1 MAEFTPTTTVVA
13 THTVAGASPPVAAPA
28 ATTSS
33 EVPAHARPIDAIVE
47 PMHRGPRDLG
57 ELPDTT
63 KGLLAKLRR
72 ARPETPKEEAPAAPA
87 KPAAAV
93 PAAADEEETA
103 PEDEDVDVN
112 ADAPDD
118 EPEEKPAAAPP
129 AADLDRRMLE
139 ARRSLDARAAEI
151 ERRHDEYRKT
161 VEPRVQRL
169 VQAEEK
175 LADDPL
181 GAIVEFVGAALG
193 IDDPAAAAAEAD
205 RIFEDWTGQKLGVP
219 AESRSTASRETARL
233 RKVEKDLR
241 RWKQEQRTAEESQ
254 KVADAEREYA
264 ETIESTVQSLG
275 SQVSEADYPFLH
287 ALADKPPG
295 QVVWEV
301 ISAHHEKAT
310 AGLKPEEAAKVP
322 ALSLPEAAK
331 LANDYYQKQAASRYG
346 KIRHLLEPDKT
357 PEGAKPPAASSGD
370 KKQAA
375 PISQRPRTLTNAT
388 ASVTPARTA
397 EERPVFDDPRDEQLY
412 ILRKHKK

>member
-1 MAEFTPTTTVVA
+1 MADSTFVPTTTVVS
-13 THTVAGASPPVAAPA
+13 THTVAGASPPVAAPVA
-28 ATTSS
+28 AAPS

-47 PMHRGPRDLG
+47 PMHGGPRSLG

-72 ARPETPKEEAPAAPA
+72 ARPDAAKADAPLPPP
-87 KPAAAV
+87 KPAAV
-93 PAAADEEETA
+93 DPDEEAA
-103 PEDEDVDVN
+103 PEDEDVDAN

-118 EPEEKPAAAPP
+118 EPEKPAASPP
-129 AADLDRRMLE
+129 AAEMDRRLLA
-139 ARRSLDARAAEI
+139 ARRTLDARAAEI
-151 ERRHDEYRKT
+151 ERRHDEYRTT
-161 VEPRVQRL
+161 VEPRIKRL
-169 VQAEEK
+169 QDAEEK

-181 GAIVEFVGAALG
+181 AAIRDFVSAALG
-193 IDDPAAAAAEAD
+193 IDDPAAATAEAD
-205 RIFEDWTGQKLGVP
+205 RIFEEWTGQKLGVP
-219 AESRSTASRETARL
+219 AESKSTASRETARL

-254 KVADAEREYA
+254 KAVDAEREYA

-275 SQVSEADYPFLH
+275 SQVSETDYPFLH
-287 ALADKPPG
+287 ALADKPAG

-301 ISAHHEKAT
+301 ISAHHEKET
-310 AGLKPEEAAKVP
+310 RGMKPEDAAKVP
-322 ALSLPEAAK
+322 PLSLPEAAR

-346 KIRHLLEPDKT
+346 KIRHLLEPGT
-357 PEGAKPPAASSGD
+357 SPQGAKQPAASSGD

-375 PISQRPRTLTNAT
+375 PVSQRPRTLTNAT